1 MINSAKRNVRALV
14 SLAKQKGITHVVF
27 SPGSRNA
34 PLIIGFTGDAFFTCI
49 SIPDERSAA
58 FIALGLIQATGKPV
72 LVCCTSGSAAVN
84 YYPAITEA
92 FYQRLPLLVVTADRP
107 PEWIDQ
113 ADGQTIRQVGVFKN
127 HIGYEANLPKDT
139 ADLHAHDFA
148 DLALNEA
155 LNTALVNQLPVH
167 INMPFE
173 EPLYGTFTSVEE
185 TFRNIAPETIN
196 YAAETHWASF
206 AEEWNAAEKKI
217 ILVGQLPPNSGLDAD
232 LERLAEDPG
241 TVIFTESLSNIHVQG
256 ALPAIDRV
264 INTLTD
270 ADMPPFTA
278 DILLTLGDAV
288 VSKKIKTLLR
298 SHRPKA
304 HWHVGAQL
312 PHPDTYQ
319 ALTHSVHSTPQPFVN
334 FLANAA
340 QPTQSTFGL
349 RWREKHEARIPRHAA
364 FLADCPW
371 SDHRVFHIL
380 LNQLPRE
387 AVVHLGNSSAVRYAQ
402 LFTEGRQVP
411 HLCNRGTSGIDGS
424 TSTALGYALASNK
437 LNILISGDVSF
448 FYDSNAFFNR
458 YVPANLRVIVLS
470 NGGGNIFRIIP
481 GPTTTPVFEEFFE
494 SAHNANVAG
503 VAQTFGLDY
512 GLVVNETELIAALPK
527 FFQPNAKAAILEIKT
542 PNKVNP
548 QILENYFNSLKHG

>member
-14 SLAKQKGITHVVF
+14 SLAKQKGITHIVF

-34 PLIIGFTGDAFFTCI
+34 PLVIGFTSDAYFNCI

-58 FIALGLIQATGKPV
+58 FVALGLIQATGKPV

-92 FYQRLPLLVVTADRP
+92 FYQRLPLVVVTADRP

-113 ADGQTIRQVGVFKN
+113 ADGQTIRQVGVFSN
-127 HIGYEANLPKDT
+127 HIGYEANLPKDS
-139 ADLHAHDFA
+139 ADLHERDFA
-148 DLALNEA
+148 DIALNEA
-155 LNTALVNQLPVH
+155 LNTALANQLPVH

-173 EPLYGTFTSVEE
+173 EPLYGTFEDDKE
-185 TFRNIAPETIN
+185 HFRNIAPEFVNHVPEKSWST
-196 YAAETHWASF
+196 F
-206 AEEWNAAEKKI
+206 AEAWNVAEKKI
-217 ILVGQLPPNSGLDAD
+217 ILVGQLPPDSGLDAD
-232 LERLAEDPG
+232 LERLALDPS
-241 TVIFTESLSNIHVQG
+241 TVIFTESLSNIHVAG

-270 ADMPPFTA
+270 EDMPPFTA

-304 HWHVGAQL
+304 HWHVAPHL

-319 ALTHSVHSTPQPFVN
+319 ALTHSIHSTAKVFLD
-334 FLANAA
+334 FLASQA
-340 QPTQSTFGL
+340 QPTQSNFGL
-349 RWREKHEARIPRHAA
+349 RWREKHEARILRHAA
-364 FLADCPW
+364 FLHECPW
-371 SDHRVFHIL
+371 SDHRVFHVL
-380 LNQLPRE
+380 LNQLPSE
-387 AVVHLGNSSAVRYAQ
+387 AVLHIGNSSAVRYVQ
-402 LFTEGRQVP
+402 LFSKGRHVP

-424 TSTALGYALASNK
+424 TSTALGYALASDK
-437 LNILISGDVSF
+437 LNILITGDVSF

-458 YVPANLRVIVLS
+458 YVPANLRVIVIS

-481 GPTTTPVFEEFFE
+481 GPTTTKVFEEFFE
-494 SAHNANVAG
+494 SEHHANVAG
-503 VAQTFGLDY
+503 VAQTYGLDY
-512 GLVVNETELIAALPK
+512 SLAENETELLAALPK
-527 FFQPNAKAAILEIKT
+527 FYKPSSKAAILEIRT
-542 PNKVNP
+542 PNKLNP
-548 QILENYFNSLKHG
+548 QILENYFNALKHG